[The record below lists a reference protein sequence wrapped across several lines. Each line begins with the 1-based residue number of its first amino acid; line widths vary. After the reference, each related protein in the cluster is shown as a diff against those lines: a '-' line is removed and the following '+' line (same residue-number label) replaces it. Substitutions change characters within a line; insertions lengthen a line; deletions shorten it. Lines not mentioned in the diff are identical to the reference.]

1 MDIASSSSAY
11 SGSSSDPYQNNP
23 QHDAPAF
30 YPPSAFQATAQGSA
44 VFQQFPSAQATDAS
58 ASALLFAGMQQLQSV
73 LMHQQHQIAQLQ
85 GLLEVS
91 AIHHK
96 SKDQTILQ
104 LQEQLYK
111 AEQIVQKGAAGKA
124 SVFIPK
130 KRTGDGDSV
139 AMYVFSNSAR
149 TLLI

>member
-1 MDIASSSSAY
+1 MDLAHSTY
-11 SGSSSDPYQNNP
+11 SGYSSDPYQSIS
-23 QHDAPAF
+23 QHAAPAF
-30 YPPSAFQATAQGSA
+30 YPPSSFQATAQGSA
-44 VFQQFPSAQATDAS
+44 AYQQYPSAQATDAS
-58 ASALLFAGMQQLQSV
+58 ASALLLAGVQQLQSA

-111 AEQIVQKGAAGKA
+111 AEQIVQKGAAGKE

-130 KRTGDGDSV
+130 KRTGDGDSI
-139 AMYVFSNSAR
+139 AMYVVSIFTC